1 MLPFKWYREIDRAK
15 SSQYFNTVLLVL
27 EPKQCKRD
35 QCVCSEHKGRY
46 SEECEQF
53 CGIVFVLLLWKSMVP
68 KTAWL
73 QTFFRISSFVF
84 RSNTFI
90 QVWNDLRA
98 SKWQNFHFW
107 VNYPFKVLFW
117 TPLTFH
123 SMYGQKQLKH
133 SSKHFIKI
141 CVYVLM
147 HFLLNIHLEVINFH

>member
-15 SSQYFNTVLLVL
+15 SSQYFNTVLLVSFT
-27 EPKQCKRD
+27 KAVR
-35 QCVCSEHKGRY
+35 KGLMSLFWTQRKIFWRMWAVLRY
-46 SEECEQF
+46 SIFISTMEVNGAQNSLITNF
-53 CGIVFVLLLWKSMVP
+53 
-68 KTAWL
+68 L
-73 QTFFRISSFVF
+73 QNIFLCVQIKHIHTGL
-84 RSNTFI
+84 
-90 QVWNDLRA
+90 NDLRV

-117 TPLTFH
+117 TPLTFN

-147 HFLLNIHLEVINFH
+147 HFWLNIHLEVINFH

>member
-1 MLPFKWYREIDRAK
+1 
-15 SSQYFNTVLLVL
+15 
-27 EPKQCKRD
+27 
-35 QCVCSEHKGRY
+35 
-46 SEECEQF
+46 
-53 CGIVFVLLLWKSMVP
+53 MVP

-90 QVWNDLRA
+90 QVWNDLRM
-98 SKWQNFHFW
+98 SNWWQNFHFW

-147 HFLLNIHLEVINFH
+147 HFWLNIHLEVINFHWTVNKYFKRKENCFICCWRIIIMHLNSILALAKLDRFQHGHVAWYETAKT